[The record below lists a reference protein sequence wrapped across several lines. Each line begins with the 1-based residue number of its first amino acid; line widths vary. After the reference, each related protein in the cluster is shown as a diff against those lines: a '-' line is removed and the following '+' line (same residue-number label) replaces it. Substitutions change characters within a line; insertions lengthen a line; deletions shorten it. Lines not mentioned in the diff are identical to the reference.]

1 MDTHHLQKRGHT
13 PLMADKQ
20 SCEVQWVVSLTWGD
34 TKDQSRHA
42 DTSACSDW
50 LYVERRCVPWLK
62 QPWNGANQPV
72 WGYRHKNRMIQHR
85 NWIWTGFHYNLFDI
99 SLNRA
104 TDLLHV
110 YSSVYLFFFG
120 GNPFPLRSK
129 KNKCTKKVNYDPL
142 ISLFT
147 VIMTISHYV
156 TSYLSFA
163 TYFLIMDFILQFS
176 SFQLYISHCD
186 FTLYLT
192 INVLNCF

>member
-1 MDTHHLQKRGHT
+1 MDTHHLQKRGQT

-20 SCEVQWVVSLTWGD
+20 ACEVQWVVSLTWGD

-129 KNKCTKKVNYDPL
+129 KNKCTKKVNYDSPPPH
-142 ISLFT
+142 I
-147 VIMTISHYV
+147 
-156 TSYLSFA
+156 
-163 TYFLIMDFILQFS
+163 FI
-176 SFQLYISHCD
+176 YCNYD
-186 FTLYLT
+186 YLT
-192 INVLNCF
+192 MWLHIFHLQLIFS

>member
-50 LYVERRCVPWLK
+50 LYVERRRVPWLK

-72 WGYRHKNRMIQHR
+72 WGSRHKNRMIQHR

-110 YSSVYLFFFG
+110 YSSVYLFFLVETHFRFG
-120 GNPFPLRSK
+120 VK
-129 KNKCTKKVNYDPL
+129 KTNVQKKLIMTPPL

-176 SFQLYISHCD
+176 SFQLYVSHCD
-186 FTLYLT
+186 
-192 INVLNCF
+192 